1 MSTLLYYS
9 TVQII
14 MGMCNYTYVFSIACI
29 HEDREYRLGEIIEI
43 GCSEKLICRPGNPRP
58 VFQTEQQICTYAIR
72 GTVNGDPHY
81 LTYDG
86 RWHHFQGKCEYV
98 LTKLC
103 DSDEFIIS
111 AKNDGHG
118 GSAVS
123 CVSRVT
129 VSIQGLKIVLGRG
142 QPGTIEINGTLHSN
156 NQDGVILTQNGV
168 KVERIGGKPVVFLT
182 RHGVRLSWNGLYK
195 VEIDV
200 AKRLFGRLCGL
211 LGNYNNNSNDDI
223 TLRDGTEVTVDEFG
237 NSWLIP
243 NTNIPGCTGNKKRD
257 TPQLPTCSNDPTV
270 ILQARKR
277 CNVTRQHP
285 FTSCNSIVDPASF
298 IENCEFDYRCCSEEE
313 REDCYCDNLATY
325 AAACA
330 EAGRPPSNWRS
341 FYCRKK
347 IIYIYII
354 LLYYYIILYIKTH
367 GSELRDQ
374 GK

>member
-1 MSTLLYYS
+1 M
-9 TVQII
+9 
-14 MGMCNYTYVFSIACI
+14 
-29 HEDREYRLGEIIEI
+29 
-43 GCSEKLICRPGNPRP
+43 
-58 VFQTEQQICTYAIR
+58 FQTQQQKCTYKVQ

-86 RWHHFQGKCEYV
+86 YWHHFQGKCEYV

-118 GSAVS
+118 GEVS
-123 CVSRVT
+123 CVSQVT
-129 VSIQGLKIVLGRG
+129 VSMQGLKIVLGRG
-142 QPGTIEINGTLHSN
+142 YPATIQINSTLHSDN
-156 NQDGVILTQNGV
+156 LDRTILSQNGV
-168 KVERIGGKPVVFLT
+168 KVERTGGKAVVTLSKP
-182 RHGVRLSWNGLYK
+182 GVRLTWNGVYK

-200 AKRLFGRLCGL
+200 AERLFGRLCGL

-223 TLRDGTEVTVDEFG
+223 TLRDGTKVTVDEFG

-243 NTNIPGCTGNKKRD
+243 NSCTGTKKRD
-257 TPQLPTCSNDPTV
+257 IPKLPTCSNDPTV
-270 ILQARKR
+270 ILQAHKR

-325 AAACA
+325 AAECA
-330 EAGRPPSNWRS
+330 EAGRSPSNWRS

-347 IIYIYII
+347 II
-354 LLYYYIILYIKTH
+354 
-367 GSELRDQ
+367 
-374 GK
+374 